1 MFSPIRTLF
10 TYFPLIFFLRV
21 FFLLTIDIVMA
32 VFAYKLYKKNKL
44 DKYRSISVVILVTYI
59 TIVLFFTVLGRRTL
73 DYYRFGPGI
82 ASYYTDLLSGS
93 TTINITELLLNIL
106 MFVPIGVI
114 SCFLFKRF
122 KIFCAGAIGLGV
134 SILIEGLQFLFR
146 NGYVSLT
153 DIIHNTIGALIGGLL
168 AIVIITIAKNINRK
182 SKLKVKTDDSN

>member
-1 MFSPIRTLF
+1 M
-10 TYFPLIFFLRV
+10 YFPLTFFLRV
-21 FFLLTIDIVMA
+21 FILLAIDIITA
-32 VFAYKLYKKNKL
+32 VLVYKFYKKNKL
-44 DKYRSISVVILVTYI
+44 DKCRAIAVVILVTYI

-73 DYYRFGPGI
+73 DYYRFGTGVI
-82 ASYYTDLLSGS
+82 SYYTELFSGS

-114 SCFLFKRF
+114 SCFPFKRF

-134 SILIEGLQFLFR
+134 SILIEGLQFLFK

-153 DIIHNTIGALIGGLL
+153 DIIHNTLGALIGGLL